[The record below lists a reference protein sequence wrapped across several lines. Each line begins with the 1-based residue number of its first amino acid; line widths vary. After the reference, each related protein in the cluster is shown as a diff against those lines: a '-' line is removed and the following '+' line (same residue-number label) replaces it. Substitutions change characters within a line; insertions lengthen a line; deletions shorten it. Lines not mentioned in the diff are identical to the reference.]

1 MKRLRA
7 QFFSILAVL
16 FMTQSGWADPVT
28 WYLHDVVFDD
38 GGTATGWFE
47 YIETEG
53 APGALFIR
61 TTGGTGGFGEQ
72 TYRYWNSALGDVA
85 ATTGPASGSA
95 AQAAGDAVFAM
106 EFLQS
111 LSASD
116 QPVNLRDTSREGICR
131 QSGCRNIV
139 GPAGAGGTDDSARYV
154 VSGFVSTER

>member
-1 MKRLRA
+1 MKRPGA
-7 QFFSILAVL
+7 QLVTVLAVS

-53 APGALFIR
+53 APGELFIQ
-61 TTGGTGGFGEQ
+61 TTGGAGGFSAQ
-72 TYRYWNSALGDVA
+72 TYRYWNSSMGDVT
-85 ATTGPASGSA
+85 ATTGPSSGPA
-95 AQAAGDAVFAM
+95 VQVAGDSVFAM

-111 LSASD
+111 LSESD
-116 QPVNLRDTSREGICR
+116 EPVDLRDTSREGLCK
-131 QSGCRNIV
+131 QASCLNIV
-139 GPAGAGGTDDSARYV
+139 GPTGVGGTDDSARYV